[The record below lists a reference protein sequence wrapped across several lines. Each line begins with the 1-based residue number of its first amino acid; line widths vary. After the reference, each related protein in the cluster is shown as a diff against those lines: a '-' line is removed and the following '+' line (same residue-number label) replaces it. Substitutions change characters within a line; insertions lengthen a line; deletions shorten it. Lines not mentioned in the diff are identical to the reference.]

1 MVSGYNVNSKN
12 KARWII
18 YCMILS
24 ATLLFHIFNNL
35 QISESIKIFH
45 LTAAAAL
52 IFALFL
58 LEKPLNKI
66 EGVALL
72 FIVSSFVSCELSP
85 FTGSEMVWLKLFIIV
100 SSVSFVQTVPSKYI
114 ITCTNIIIPII
125 LLALLIHYF
134 TGSYFRFQGFYND
147 PNYLCVSLLVVYFYI
162 QLAWETNSSKFI
174 KVILCVEILLIFLL
188 ISTTVSRTGLICFC
202 LMSLI
207 FWGHL
212 FLKNKIATVCV
223 CALMVCFVTATESNI
238 INKVVHNY
246 TERKVQQGDTMDR
259 ASKLRREIALR
270 GVNYVVDNPQYWLQG
285 IGMGGSSH
293 ASSYSNFH
301 VRTHHGDHNTFT
313 SSFTEQG
320 IIGCILYLCLLY
332 SIFKQIYKNQT
343 ENFKRIRLLS
353 IAAFFIFCIFSMSVN
368 LMVYF
373 PFWFVLFTLAN
384 ISNDENIT
392 YSLLR

>member
-1 MVSGYNVNSKN
+1 MVDIYNLNSKY
-12 KARWII
+12 KVVWII
-18 YCMILS
+18 YSMLLS
-24 ATLLFHIFNNL
+24 VTLLFHIFNNL
-35 QISESIKIFH
+35 QLSESIKIFH
-45 LTAAAAL
+45 FTASVAL
-52 IFALFL
+52 VFALFL
-58 LEKPLNKI
+58 LEKPLGKI
-66 EGVALL
+66 QGITLL
-72 FIVSSFVSCELSP
+72 FLISSFVSCELSP
-85 FTGSEMVWLKLFIIV
+85 FEGAEMVWLKLLIIV

-114 ITCTNIIIPII
+114 ISSTNIIIPII
-125 LLALLIHYF
+125 LSALLIHYF
-134 TGSYFRFQGFYND
+134 TGDYFRFQGFYND

-162 QLAWETNSSKFI
+162 QLAWETYSTKLI
-174 KVILCVEILLIFLL
+174 KIFLCGEILMVLLL
-188 ISTTVSRTGLICFC
+188 ISTTISRTGLICFL
-202 LMSLI
+202 LMSLV

-212 FLKNKIATVCV
+212 FLKNKLTTVCV
-223 CALMVCFVTATESNI
+223 CALMVCFVTATESNV
-238 INKVVHNY
+238 INKVVNNY

-259 ASKLRREIALR
+259 ASKLRKEIALR

-320 IIGCILYLCLLY
+320 IIGCLLYLCLLF

-343 ENFKRIRLLS
+343 VTFKRIRLLS
-353 IAAFFIFCIFSMSVN
+353 IAAFLIFCIFSMSVN

-384 ISNDENIT
+384 ISDDENIT